1 MNPTG
6 MMQFIGAMN
15 SFKEAHPKFAAF
27 VGMVVK
33 GGIPIDS
40 VIEVTITR
48 PGEAPIT
55 ANMKV
60 QQSDIDMLNSLKN
73 ISQ

>member
-1 MNPTG
+1 MNPAG
-6 MMQFIGAMN
+6 MMQFMSAMN
-15 SFKEAHPKFAAF
+15 NFKNAHPKFAAF
-27 VGMVVK
+27 VGMIVK
-33 GGIPIDS
+33 GGIPVDS

-48 PGEAPIT
+48 PGEDPIT

-60 QQSDIDMLNSLKN
+60 QQSDIDMLNSLKT